1 MSLNPYLLIIDYS
14 KDHSATVPMSKK
26 GDKGMKGDSTNE
38 AVIQNV
44 KFVTQEDKNYQPESN
59 LDSTTL

>member
-1 MSLNPYLLIIDYS
+1 
-14 KDHSATVPMSKK
+14 MSKK